1 MPVMRIQT
9 SQARARVDRGHPEQP
24 APLVLGMV
32 LFIASEIIFFGSL
45 FAAYYT
51 LRSAT
56 PVWPPPDALAA
67 FTSPARF
74 QATVASLILW
84 GSSVPAHLAVQSMHR
99 QDFGAMRRWIL
110 LTIGMGIVFM
120 GWKFSEW
127 ATSPFSVST
136 HAYGTIFF
144 GLTGFHALH
153 LVVGLILLSALVARI
168 AQGAYRDGDQSGP
181 EAVAYYWHFVDA
193 VWVAVFATI
202 YLVR

>member
-1 MPVMRIQT
+1 MQIRTGEASAPWPGRQ
-9 SQARARVDRGHPEQP
+9 EYP

-51 LRSAT
+51 LRSVT
-56 PVWPPPDALAA
+56 SVWPPPDALTA
-67 FTSPARF
+67 FAPPARL
-74 QATVASLILW
+74 QATAASLVLW
-84 GSSVPAHLAVQSMHR
+84 GSSVPVHLATQSMR
-99 QDFGAMRRWIL
+99 RRDLAAMRGWLL

-127 ATSPFSVST
+127 TWSPFSVST

-144 GLTGFHALH
+144 ALTGFHALH
-153 LVVGLILLSALVARI
+153 LLVGLILLSGVVARI
-168 AQGAYRDGDQSGP
+168 AQGAYREGDRSGP

-193 VWVAVFATI
+193 VWVGVFATI

>member
-1 MPVMRIQT
+1 MRIQSGET
-9 SQARARVDRGHPEQP
+9 RAPLHHRRPEYP
-24 APLVLGMV
+24 APVVLGMV

-51 LRSAT
+51 LRSVT
-56 PVWPPPDALAA
+56 PIWPPADALGALTPPAA
-67 FTSPARF
+67 L
-74 QATVASLILW
+74 QATAASLVLW
-84 GSSVPAHLAVQSMHR
+84 GSSVPAHLAMQSMRR
-99 QDFGAMRRWIL
+99 QGFAAMRGWIL
-110 LTIGMGIVFM
+110 LTIGMGIVFL

-127 ATSPFSVST
+127 GASPFSVTT

-144 GLTGFHALH
+144 TLTGFHALH
-153 LVVGLILLSALVARI
+153 LLVGLVLLSGVVARI

-193 VWVAVFATI
+193 VWVGVFATI

>member
-1 MPVMRIQT
+1 MQIP
-9 SQARARVDRGHPEQP
+9 SGEARAPHRGRQEYP

-51 LRSAT
+51 LRSGA
-56 PVWPPPDALAA
+56 PVWPPPDTLAA
-67 FTSPARF
+67 FAPQARL
-74 QATVASLILW
+74 QATAASLVLW
-84 GSSVPAHLAVQSMHR
+84 GSSVPMHLAMQSLRR
-99 QDFGAMRRWIL
+99 QDLAAMRGWL
-110 LTIGMGIVFM
+110 FLTIGMGIVFM

-127 ATSPFSVST
+127 ASSPFSVST

-153 LVVGLILLSALVARI
+153 LLVGLILLSGVVARI
-168 AQGAYRDGDQSGP
+168 AQGAYRGGDRSGP

-193 VWVAVFATI
+193 VWVGVFATI

>member
-1 MPVMRIQT
+1 MQIL
-9 SQARARVDRGHPEQP
+9 SGKARAPRRGRQEYP

-51 LRSAT
+51 LRSVAS
-56 PVWPPPDALAA
+56 VWPPPDALAA
-67 FTSPARF
+67 FAP
-74 QATVASLILW
+74 QASLQAIAASLVLW
-84 GSSVPAHLAVQSMHR
+84 GSSVPMHLATQSMR
-99 QDFGAMRRWIL
+99 RRDLAAMRGWLL

-127 ATSPFSVST
+127 ASSPFSVST

-144 GLTGFHALH
+144 ALTGFHALH
-153 LVVGLILLSALVARI
+153 LLVGLILLSGVVARI
-168 AQGAYRDGDQSGP
+168 AQGAYREGDRAGP

-193 VWVAVFATI
+193 VWVGVFATI